1 MLLQAEV
8 GGRGQAGEMR
18 EPSVLNLPREGRGIG
33 CRGGGRQWTECG
45 RNREAWVE
53 AVGWMVGTEVVWQLV
68 PCPIP
73 SICGQQ
79 VMGISRTMSTE
90 RTRMC
95 MLRQPVER
103 FH

>member
-53 AVGWMVGTEVVWQLV
+53 AVAWMVGTQVVWQLV
-68 PCPIP
+68 PC
-73 SICGQQ
+73 SIHLWPAGYGYFAYH
-79 VMGISRTMSTE
+79 VDGE
-90 RTRMC
+90 RGC
-95 MLRQPVER
+95 A
-103 FH
+103 